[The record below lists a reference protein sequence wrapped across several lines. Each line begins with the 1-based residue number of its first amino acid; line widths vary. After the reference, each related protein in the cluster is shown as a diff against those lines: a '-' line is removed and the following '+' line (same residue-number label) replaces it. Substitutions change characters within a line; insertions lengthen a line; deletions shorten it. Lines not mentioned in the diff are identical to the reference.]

1 MTNPRVRPLVVIL
14 ALLLIGATTCI
25 VLGADASRRGFD
37 LRSVQPRVSTGTAD
51 QPFRM
56 APAMARTLQTAA
68 PDRATGLSFDQPLV
82 TTACTPGL
90 PQTVTLKLTNRT
102 GTRGLVRLEYIIDDA
117 QGFIT
122 GPESVYLGARD
133 ETTIDVTVVTDPA
146 LPPGQTVS
154 ASVLAF
160 GLGFSTVTDVQS
172 LMALAVWE
180 LIATEPDGGRMDNV
194 VAAYNGRAWSITGHG
209 ANANVR
215 VYNPATDAW
224 STVAGS
230 APPFGINYIRSGAV
244 YGSKVYMYGDASNPG
259 TNGLW
264 SYNMAT
270 NVWTL
275 ESPGGTPPPHA
286 GIWAPAWVADPET
299 GILYMTGGATVPGNG
314 NLNTVYVYNPATNAW
329 LAPLPNFTTVRDFHA
344 AFIFRR
350 SSDNHKMLCVAGGVT
365 SGSVEL
371 TSTQC
376 YDFNSGVWNT
386 QNADVPAIPITLWSM
401 GYCQVDCGTTQLW
414 MAGGVTNNFSTV
426 LNQSYYW
433 HPGAGAWVSGGT
445 FPSPAVYRT
454 SAAALNGTVYKL
466 GGATGGFSYT
476 GTASRIEVCDV
487 YDLIFVD
494 DHGRSKLCIDSDTG
508 DYVYHILTGTG
519 AGEYT
524 GTGVFQTYNY
534 GYYFYNQDG
543 NPWLVYV
550 NHATNINR
558 ATGYMKW
565 GAKRINSVLYDRIT
579 TDNPDTC
586 D

>member
-1 MTNPRVRPLVVIL
+1 MSNPRVRPLVVIL

-146 LPPGQTVS
+146 LSPGQTVS

-160 GLGFSTVTDVQS
+160 GLGFSSTTDIQS
-172 LMALAVWE
+172 LMAVAVWE
-180 LIATEPDGGRMDNV
+180 LIATEPDSGRMDNV
-194 VAAYNGRAWSITGHG
+194 VAAYNGQVWSITGYG

-215 VYNPATDAW
+215 VFNPATNAW

-230 APPFGINYIRSGAV
+230 APPFGTNYIRSGAV

-259 TNGLW
+259 ANGLW

-275 ESPGGTPPPHA
+275 EAPGGTPPPYN

-329 LAPLPNFTTVRDFHA
+329 LAPLPNFTTARDFHA

-350 SSDNHKMLCVAGGVT
+350 SSDNHKLLCVAGGNLA
-365 SGSVEL
+365 GWGGL

-376 YDFNSGVWNT
+376 YDFNTGTWKAE
-386 QNADVPAIPITLWSM
+386 NADVPPLPADHWAM
-401 GYCQVDCGTTQLW
+401 GYCQLPCSQPQLW
-414 MAGGVTNNFSTV
+414 MVGGVLGGGISN
-426 LNQSYYW
+426 LSYFYDSGTGDW
-433 HPGAGAWVSGGT
+433 MSGGD
-445 FPSPAVYRT
+445 FSSQAVYRN
-454 SAAALNGTVYKL
+454 SAVALDGTIYKL
-466 GGATGGFSYT
+466 GGSIGSFSYT
-476 GTASRIEVCDV
+476 GSASRITPPCSR

-494 DHGRSKLCIDSDTG
+494 DHGRSKLCINSDTG
-508 DYVYHILTGTG
+508 DYVYHVLTGTG